1 MKDIEILGLL
11 LLIVILILCFVKI
24 SQEGFSIDAD
34 TKAHNDFTK
43 AQQQKYNNVA
53 VILAAT
59 TTNGTT
65 NVGALGTET
74 GGIMGSVQDGLDSS
88 RNPIEYV
95 DNPYPLEGK
104 LTGMAEIMQKCE
116 AVKTTDCS
124 AFDNAGYSNFST
136 NCGICLDVGTNSEE
150 KPHTGGLVLTSA
162 DKQFAQTKRKGN
174 FLAPYN
180 PTVGTCPSGKMVGTK
195 AECLRLT
202 AELAC
207 QRSASMDTTTGCS
220 QCYNDGVYHVVP
232 PSDTSL
238 MVGSGIL
245 KVLGSGNLSW
255 TEHFG
260 TNANTGT
267 ATLSSNIFTTIPL
280 SGPEYTKI
288 TLNVS
293 TRPVPTL
300 YDPSVI
306 YRVNDLIIFT
316 LNDAKGVFKMI
327 RATGQPGY
335 DPSNPVSGSR
345 MWTLLT
351 PFSTYVP
358 PPPTFIA
365 GLLESPN
372 GNGFQPIDLYRL
384 VMTDTVAGI
393 GRKPRTMD
401 QTSANSIDITKMGPA
416 YGKTA
421 MSLSIY
427 SPFTFIDS
435 LSQEASLCPSSPFI
449 TKADSA
455 SFLNSDPCY
464 TKGSGPGKY
473 SLECLQQIFQNNGCG
488 TSPSTLDKSG
498 FPATN
503 AKAAGLMM
511 DKDGKNLTIKEIAD
525 KIYQYAVASA
535 TGVNSTGAKLSISD
549 WSDASIFCNGVAI
562 NSACD
567 VLGDDGKLTD
577 DCIVYLWDNQGEN
590 KIPGA
595 TYSMT
600 SLARSLFATGPTNR
614 FCTRDGSL
622 SPKDKL
628 NATKLTDNVSNL
640 TYWKNRGDGSVA
652 AVKAAMTQLHLDA
665 NSTTTNEAAKT
676 TFIKQ
681 CYGIIPND
689 RNIYSGR
696 FTSDTSVQGLRP
708 VLPSINPVSG
718 VSGIV
723 AWFDAADPFN
733 TGETLVN
740 GTNVRSWANKFG
752 NRYDALTKGTSNPII
767 MNSLNNLPGINISPE
782 NYFRSPIVPGTFISA
797 LNVFVVYKITG
808 STSGPGQIITRG
820 LSSVPNMSNPLDMAN
835 NPNAAFAKNEMY
847 IGEKNQVFYQSGN
860 NYNFN
865 NPTPSIFN
873 LNLNQSSQAT
883 SNLKMFSNGSEIT
896 LNLSRG
902 GSPTWTPSDLGDTFC
917 IGGRTDSGNVNGVF
931 YEVLAYNITLSDA
944 DRKKVEGYLA
954 TKWGLQS
961 SLPAGHPYKSTAF
974 SPMPVRPASTV
985 PIPPV
990 LTGAGWSL

>member
-1 MKDIEILGLL
+1 MKEIQILGLL
-11 LLIVILILCFVKI
+11 LLIVILILFFVKI
-24 SQEGFSIDAD
+24 SQEGFAYAD
-34 TKAHNDFTK
+34 DKKVHDDFSK
-43 AQQQKYNNVA
+43 EQQQKYNNVA
-53 VILAAT
+53 AILAAT
-59 TTNGTT
+59 TTNGTS

-74 GGIMGSVQDGLDSS
+74 GGMMGSIQDTLDSS
-88 RNPIEYV
+88 GKPVQYI
-95 DNPYPLEGK
+95 DNPYPLEAK
-104 LTGMAEIMQKCE
+104 PSGMAAIIEKCE
-116 AVKTTDCS
+116 AVKSTDCS
-124 AFDNAGYSNFST
+124 AFDNSGYSDFST
-136 NCGICLDVGTNSEE
+136 NCGICLDVGTNSQD
-150 KPHTGGLVLTSA
+150 KPHTGALVLTSL
-162 DKQFAQTKRKGN
+162 DKQYAQTKRKGN

-180 PTVGTCPSGKMVGTK
+180 PTVGTCPSGKMVATK

-220 QCYNDGVYHVVP
+220 QCYTDGVYHIVP

-238 MVGSGIL
+238 KVGSGIL
-245 KVLGSGNLSW
+245 KVIGSGTLSW

-267 ATLSSNIFTTIPL
+267 ATLSPSVFITIPL

-288 TLNVS
+288 TLNVAS
-293 TRPVPTL
+293 RPIPRL
-300 YDPSVI
+300 YDPSVT

-316 LNDAKGVFKMI
+316 LNGTKGIFKMKE
-327 RATGQPGY
+327 ATGQAGY
-335 DPSNPVSGSR
+335 DPSNPVSGSKT
-345 MWTLLT
+345 WTLLT
-351 PFSTYVP
+351 PFSTYDP
-358 PPPTFIA
+358 PPSTFIA
-365 GLLESPN
+365 GYLESPN
-372 GNGFQPIDLYRL
+372 DIGFQPIDLYRV

-393 GRKPRTMD
+393 GRKPRTID
-401 QTSANSIDITKMGPA
+401 QTSLNTINMTKMGPA

-464 TKGSGPGKY
+464 VKGSGPGNY

-488 TSPSTLDKSG
+488 TSPGTLDKSG

-503 AKAAGLMM
+503 AKASGLMM
-511 DKDGKNLTIKEIAD
+511 DKNGKNLTIKEIAD
-525 KIYQYAVASA
+525 KIYQYAIASA
-535 TGVNSTGAKLSISD
+535 TGVDSTGKKLSISD
-549 WSDASIFCNGVAI
+549 WSDASMFCNGVAI

-590 KIPGA
+590 KIPGP

-600 SLARSLFATGPTNR
+600 SLARSLFATGITNR
-614 FCTRDGSL
+614 FCTRNGSL
-622 SPKDKL
+622 SPKDNLDKP
-628 NATKLTDNVSNL
+628 KLTNNVSNL
-640 TYWKNRGDGSVA
+640 TYWKNIGDGSVA

-665 NSTTTNEAAKT
+665 NSTITNEAAKT
-676 TFIKQ
+676 NFIKQ
-681 CYGIIPND
+681 CYGIVPND
-689 RNIYSGR
+689 RNIYSGT
-696 FTSDTSVQGLRP
+696 FTSDTSVQGQRP

-733 TGETLVN
+733 SGETLVN
-740 GTNVRSWANKFG
+740 GMNVTTWANKFG
-752 NRYDALTKGTSNPII
+752 NRYDAMSKGTSNPII
-767 MNSLNNLPGINISPE
+767 MNSLNNLPGITISPG

-797 LNVFVVYKITG
+797 LNVFVVYKTTG
-808 STSGPGQIITRG
+808 SSSGPGQIITRG

-847 IGEKNQVFYQSGN
+847 IGERNQLYYQSGN

-865 NPTPSIFN
+865 NPTTSIFN

-883 SNLKMFSNGSEIT
+883 SNLRMFSNGSQIT

-902 GSPTWTPSDLGDTFC
+902 GSATWTPTDLGDMFC
-917 IGGRTDSGNVNGVF
+917 IGGRIDYGNVDGVF
-931 YEVLAYNITLSDA
+931 YEVLVYTNTLSDVE
-944 DRKKVEGYLA
+944 RQKVEGYLA

-974 SPMPVRPASTV
+974 TPMPVRPVSTV
-985 PIPPV
+985 PISPV